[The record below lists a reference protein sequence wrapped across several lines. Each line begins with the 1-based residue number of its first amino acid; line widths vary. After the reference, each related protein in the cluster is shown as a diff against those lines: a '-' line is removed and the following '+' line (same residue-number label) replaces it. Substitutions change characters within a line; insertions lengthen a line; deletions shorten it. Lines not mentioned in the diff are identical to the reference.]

1 MKRVTN
7 KQVIEKIEVIEKK
20 LSSDKIS
27 KIHKNVSEIKNKLY
41 IYKTY

>member
-20 LSSDKIS
+20 LSSDEIN
-27 KIHKNVSEIKNKLY
+27 KIHKNVSEIKNKLNKY
-41 IYKTY
+41 RSF